1 MLIPER
7 GGEYRKENQVWQ
19 ISIMIPPA
27 THTEKDD
34 VFFLQLL
41 VNSGVVFFSIMSNGL
56 SDGEIL

>member
-1 MLIPER
+1 VLIPER

-41 VNSGVVFFSIMSNGL
+41 VNSGVVFLFNNV
-56 SDGEIL
+56 EWPF

>member
-1 MLIPER
+1 M
-7 GGEYRKENQVWQ
+7 WQ

-41 VNSGVVFFSIMSNGL
+41 VNSGVVFLFNNV
-56 SDGEIL
+56 EWPF